1 MQHCSARSVVRMTA
15 AVLALLL
22 LFVLGAP
29 RGSAAQLENV
39 SGISLLSFDSSQIL
53 SIGNQTS
60 GKCSWYTLRYART
73 ILDGKTCSG
82 SGMWSNGA
90 VWSAAGY
97 KDYSG
102 NLSSCLT
109 RIYEELSAGRPVIV
123 HLKNTTVSGVS
134 KHQNRVTS
142 YEYHLTRNGWNEVNY
157 PHISTSSTYGHWV
170 CVVGISPTADPEH
183 LKESDFYALDPAR
196 VNVNSTLVLTR
207 LLSGTIWTENS
218 PLKITG

>member
-1 MQHCSARSVVRMTA
+1 MQHCSARSVVRMVA
-15 AVLALLL
+15 AVLALMV

-29 RGSAAQLENV
+29 RGSATQLEEVN
-39 SGISLLSFDSSQIL
+39 GISLLSFDSSQIL

-60 GKCSWYTLRYART
+60 GKCSWYALRYART

-82 SGMWSNGA
+82 NGMWSNGA

-97 KDYSG
+97 SDYSG
-102 NLSSCLT
+102 SLSNCLVKL
-109 RIYEELSAGRPVIV
+109 YEELSAGRPVIV

-134 KHQNRVTS
+134 KHSSRITS
-142 YEYHLTRNGWNEVNY
+142 YEYHLTQSGWSKVNY

-170 CVVGISPTADPEH
+170 CVVGIRPNADLKN

-196 VNVNSTLVLTR
+196 VNVNGTLAITQ
-207 LLSGTIWTENS
+207 LLDGTIWTDNS